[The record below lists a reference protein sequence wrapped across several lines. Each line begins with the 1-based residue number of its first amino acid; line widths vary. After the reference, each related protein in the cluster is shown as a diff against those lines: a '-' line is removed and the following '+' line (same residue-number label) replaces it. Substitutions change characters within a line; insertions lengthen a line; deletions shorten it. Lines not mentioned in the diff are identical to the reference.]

1 MRLSAFG
8 EKFTRKTGIL
18 ELMEDISAAA
28 AAASAA
34 ASSAASSAV
43 PLRMLGG
50 GNPARI
56 PAMEAVWRARMET
69 LLRDEDGFGRL
80 LGAYDSADGM
90 ANFRTALA
98 ALFRREYGWEVGS
111 ENVCVTNGSQIAVWY
126 LLNLLS
132 GPDSSGRRKRILF
145 PLMPEYVGY
154 ADQAVNEDVFV
165 SLKPRIELRGDTRFK
180 YYADLDAAEEL
191 LKREGDSIGGILVS
205 RPTNPSGNVL
215 TDAEIDRLQ
224 ALARRFSIPLIV
236 DNAYG
241 LPFPGIV
248 FSDARPRWD
257 EWTVL
262 SMSLSKIGLP
272 SARTGIIVARKEL
285 IGALSSVNAIASL
298 ATGTV
303 GQAIVEP
310 LVASGEILSLSREVV
325 RPFYAAK
332 RSTALATID
341 ALFAGLPV
349 RVHESEGAIF
359 LWLWFED
366 LPIEAHELY
375 ERLKARNV
383 LVLSGEN
390 FSFGTFADGG
400 ACAAWDHPRRCIRI
414 NYSTTDADVS
424 CGLAVI
430 AEEVR
435 GAYDRGAAAGG
446 ARPVGV
452 ARSGAASR
460 VRT

>member
-1 MRLSAFG
+1 MMDFSAFG

-18 ELMEDISAAA
+18 ELMEDIAL
-28 AAASAA
+28 ASAA
-34 ASSAASSAV
+34 ANAAGAGGQR
-43 PLRMLGG
+43 LRMLGG

-56 PAMEAVWRARMET
+56 PAMEAVWRKRMET
-69 LLRDEDGFGRL
+69 LLGDGETFGRL
-80 LGAYDSADGM
+80 IGAYDSADGM
-90 ANFRTALA
+90 VAFRASLA
-98 ALFRREYGWEVGS
+98 SLFQREYGWDLGP
-111 ENVCVTNGSQIAVWY
+111 ENICVTNGSQIAVWY

-132 GPDSSGRRKRILF
+132 GPDSSGRRKRVLF

-154 ADQAVNEDVFV
+154 ADQAVSEDVFV
-165 SLKPRIELRGDTRFK
+165 SLRPRIELRGDDRFK
-180 YYADLDAAEEL
+180 YFADLDAADTL
-191 LKREGDSIGGILVS
+191 LRREGDTIGGILVS

-224 ALARRFSIPLIV
+224 ELARRHRIPLIV

-248 FSDARPRWD
+248 FGDAQPRWD

-272 SARTGIIVARKEL
+272 SARTGIVIARKEIAL
-285 IGALSSVNAIASL
+285 ALSSVNAIASL

-310 LVASGEILSLSREVV
+310 LVASGEILSLSRDVV
-325 RPFYAAK
+325 RPYYAAK
-332 RSTALATID
+332 RKTALDTIATV
-341 ALFAGLPV
+341 FAGLPV

-366 LPIEAHELY
+366 MPIESRLLY
-375 ERLKARNV
+375 QRLKERGV
-383 LVLSGEN
+383 LVLSGEY
-390 FSFGTFADGG
+390 FSFGKFSDGSS
-400 ACAAWDHPRRCIRI
+400 CAAWDHPRRCIRI
-414 NYSTTDADVS
+414 NYSTSDADVGE
-424 CGLAVI
+424 GLAII

-435 GAYDRGAAAGG
+435 KAYAGAAP
-446 ARPVGV
+446 RKVLP
-452 ARSGAASR
+452 
-460 VRT
+460 